1 MFLCNIVNA
10 KWIHPI
16 KPDITCNVVLVSTFF
31 HDTQTDEQ
39 KALWQQILDI
49 VNKTNLI
56 DYTMDIR
63 MRLQLGDKMPDVS
76 ARHESKSINWT
87 LRLCKPII
95 WFLFALQELAA
106 RKAKVLETL
115 IQLQNEVAPI
125 TNITEKLKDSDN
137 IKDSKA
143 FVQEIQQE
151 FGVSFWPKQ
160 STHIACAPH

>member
-1 MFLCNIVNA
+1 MFL
-10 KWIHPI
+10 
-16 KPDITCNVVLVSTFF
+16 LVSILSSW
-31 HDTQTDEQ
+31 HIQTDEQ

-76 ARHESKSINWT
+76 VPQYEQISLHNQLMT
-87 LRLCKPII
+87 
-95 WFLFALQELAA
+95 FLSALMQELAA

-125 TNITEKLKDSDN
+125 TNITEKLKDSDT

-151 FGVSFWPKQ
+151 FGVSGRPQ
-160 STHIACAPH
+160 SVSLRH

>member
-1 MFLCNIVNA
+1 MFL
-10 KWIHPI
+10 
-16 KPDITCNVVLVSTFF
+16 LVSIHFSW
-31 HDTQTDEQ
+31 HIQTDEQ

-76 ARHESKSINWT
+76 VPQYEQISLHNQLMT
-87 LRLCKPII
+87 
-95 WFLFALQELAA
+95 FLSALMQELAA

-125 TNITEKLKDSDN
+125 TNITEKLKDSDT

-151 FGVSFWPKQ
+151 FGVSGRPQ
-160 STHIACAPH
+160 SVSLHH

>member
-1 MFLCNIVNA
+1 
-10 KWIHPI
+10 
-16 KPDITCNVVLVSTFF
+16 
-31 HDTQTDEQ
+31 
-39 KALWQQILDI
+39 
-49 VNKTNLI
+49 
-56 DYTMDIR
+56 

-76 ARHESKSINWT
+76 VRD
-87 LRLCKPII
+87 II
-95 WFLFALQELAA
+95 APTTSAISHSLTRFFPVCSLQELAA

-151 FGVSFWPKQ
+151 FGVSVLT
-160 STHIACAPH
+160 SAAPAHSSFQTINHNFPFAV